1 MISTTT
7 ATALITDA
15 VTDYGTAIL
24 SILTVV
30 IVVGV
35 GYLAFRFGW
44 RRVKG
49 ATR

>member
-1 MISTTT
+1 MSTST
-7 ATALITDA
+7 ATALITSA

-24 SILTVV
+24 AILTAAL
-30 IVVGV
+30 VVGV

-44 RRVKG
+44 KRVKG